1 MKIAISTP
9 APGGLD
15 VPVNPQFGRTPTFT
29 FVEIDGNGNITNVY
43 VVDNPGAQAMHGAGP
58 LTVQIVAKEAVNAII
73 TGALGPN
80 ASQAVAALGVPAY
93 AAPPNVTV
101 RQAIQMFLSNSLSP
115 ITGPTAAG
123 YSGMGYGRGGGG
135 GMGRGGGGM
144 GRGGGRGMGRGGG
157 W

>member
-29 FVEIDGNGNITNVY
+29 FVEVDSGGNIVNVY

-58 LTVQIVAKEAVNAII
+58 LAVQVVAKEGVNAII

-93 AAPPNVTV
+93 VAPPNVTV
-101 RQAIQMFLSNSLSP
+101 RQAVQMLLSNSLSP
-115 ITGPTAAG
+115 ITAATGPG
-123 YSGMGYGRGGGG
+123 YGGRGRGGG
-135 GMGRGGGGM
+135 MGY

-157 W
+157 MGRGRGGGW